1 MHGQNVLR
9 FLRSSHLARVLAC
22 LARGVFRV
30 DAFPCGLLM
39 ATVELT
45 LEQLRDA
52 LIQLPEPQCRRLL
65 EEINHLASAEEVR
78 AAAQRVGGTFRMPAS
93 QRKRM
98 SELLAKGD
106 DGTLTAEES
115 QELDALVD
123 QFERK
128 TLDMTRELTRAV
140 PSIST

>member
-1 MHGQNVLR
+1 
-9 FLRSSHLARVLAC
+9 
-22 LARGVFRV
+22 
-30 DAFPCGLLM
+30 M

-52 LIQLPEPQCRRLL
+52 IIQLPEPQRRQLL
-65 EEINHLASAEEVR
+65 EDIKRLPSAEEAR
-78 AAAQRVGGTFRMPAS
+78 EAARRIHGTFRMNAR

-98 SELLAKGD
+98 AALLAKGN

-115 QELDALVD
+115 CELDALVD

-128 TLDMTRELTRAV
+128 TLEMACELTRSGKA
-140 PSIST
+140 S